1 MYRLALFTQNFFQI
15 FQASNSTA
23 RAPIALIGDR
33 TDMLCCHIIVVI
45 GILHIFHCVFPARLC
60 TCLEIRTVCV
70 ILVSVFIFQ
79 NELMRQPG
87 IVSTPIDAVT
97 AFQPVFALPLV
108 RKVTGAAPLGIIRST
123 IQIISVKLSVS
134 GFWDS
139 RLQGTHIG
147 FPVSFALPHIFHFRV
162 KRPVCDRH
170 GCGLGMHGLP
180 VDPRDGLRDGLY
192 AVGRILLHG
201 LGHSLRD
208 GDRAVDAVAL
218 AGKQL
223 AVCSLPRRRHAIAH
237 DLRFRTAGVLN
248 DFPDLLYRRFR
259 SHAALVRY
267 RRSRV
272 RLLRRRHDGGYGR
285 RRVAVRL
292 PFACRL
298 FCPFH
303 IGAAGFFCGRRFRRQ
318 FPGRDG
324 LGVGDHLTSFI
335 FDFLID
341 GRDLHILTV
350 CRFSRGRFRM
360 LSVFIEGHIS
370 TAPERCQ
377 CILRICRA
385 GNCGIS
391 LPSGRHRRFHAGVV
405 RRNPGRGFCLC
416 CFLGLHGLGPCRVL
430 FAFFDT
436 CPGDRLGGLFIGG
449 LFFFR
454 LRCRFCFRRQFAAG
468 LRPGRIPGA
477 VRAGDRRFRCRLA
490 ALDGR
495 SVFLCAVAALPL
507 LLRRRGRRGLAGGG
521 GILLGIGGDGLG
533 HGWVFHCTCRWVGGE
548 GGGAEQPDAQAGDQ

>member
-1 MYRLALFTQNFFQI
+1 
-15 FQASNSTA
+15 
-23 RAPIALIGDR
+23 
-33 TDMLCCHIIVVI
+33 
-45 GILHIFHCVFPARLC
+45 
-60 TCLEIRTVCV
+60 
-70 ILVSVFIFQ
+70 
-79 NELMRQPG
+79 
-87 IVSTPIDAVT
+87 
-97 AFQPVFALPLV
+97 
-108 RKVTGAAPLGIIRST
+108 
-123 IQIISVKLSVS
+123 
-134 GFWDS
+134 
-139 RLQGTHIG
+139 
-147 FPVSFALPHIFHFRV
+147 
-162 KRPVCDRH
+162 
-170 GCGLGMHGLP
+170 MHGLP
-180 VDPRDGLRDGLY
+180 VDPRDGLRYGLY

-201 LGHSLRD
+201 LGHGLRD

-237 DLRFRTAGVLN
+237 DLRLRTAGVLN
-248 DFPDLLYRRFR
+248 DFPDLLHRRFR

-267 RRSRV
+267 RRGRV

-341 GRDLHILTV
+341 GRDLHILAV

-370 TAPERCQ
+370 IGSERCQ
-377 CILRICRA
+377 CILRICCA

-391 LPSGRHRRFHAGVV
+391 LPSGRHRRFHAGII
-405 RRNPGRGFCLC
+405 GRYVSIFRADRL
-416 CFLGLHGLGPCRVL
+416 CFLGNYVLGFFRSL
-430 FAFFDT
+430 FAFFDLR
-436 CPGDRLGGLFIGG
+436 PGDRLGGFFTGG
-449 LFFFR
+449 LIFFC
-454 LRCRFCFRRQFAAG
+454 LRCRFCFRRQLAAG

-477 VRAGDRRFRCRLA
+477 VRARDRRFRCRLA

-495 SVFLCAVAALPL
+495 SVFLCAVAALPR

-521 GILLGIGGDGLG
+521 GVLLGIGGDGLG

>member
-1 MYRLALFTQNFFQI
+1 
-15 FQASNSTA
+15 
-23 RAPIALIGDR
+23 
-33 TDMLCCHIIVVI
+33 
-45 GILHIFHCVFPARLC
+45 
-60 TCLEIRTVCV
+60 
-70 ILVSVFIFQ
+70 
-79 NELMRQPG
+79 
-87 IVSTPIDAVT
+87 
-97 AFQPVFALPLV
+97 
-108 RKVTGAAPLGIIRST
+108 
-123 IQIISVKLSVS
+123 
-134 GFWDS
+134 
-139 RLQGTHIG
+139 
-147 FPVSFALPHIFHFRV
+147 
-162 KRPVCDRH
+162 
-170 GCGLGMHGLP
+170 MHGLS
-180 VDPRDGLRDGLY
+180 VDPRDGLRDVLY
-192 AVGRILLHG
+192 AIGRILLHG

-223 AVCSLPRRRHAIAH
+223 AVCSLPRCRHAVAH
-237 DLRFRTAGVLN
+237 DLRLRTAGVLN

-259 SHAALVRY
+259 SHAALIRY
-267 RRSRV
+267 RCSLV

-292 PFACRL
+292 PFSCRL

-324 LGVGDHLTSFI
+324 LGVGDHIVSII
-335 FDFLID
+335 FDLFID
-341 GRDLHILTV
+341 GRDLHILAV

-370 TAPERCQ
+370 IGSERCQ

-405 RRNPGRGFCLC
+405 RRNPGQAFGLC
-416 CFLGLHGLGPCRVL
+416 CFLELHGLGPCRVL

-436 CPGDRLGGLFIGG
+436 CPGDRLGGFFTGG
-449 LFFFR
+449 LIFFC
-454 LRCRFCFRRQFAAG
+454 LRCRFCFRRQLAAG

-477 VRAGDRRFRCRLA
+477 VRARDRRFRCRLA

-495 SVFLCAVAALPL
+495 SVFLCAVAALPR
-507 LLRRRGRRGLAGGG
+507 LLRRRGRRGLAGDG